1 METSQRDTGL
11 VRAVGPWGLAASII
25 SIVVGAS
32 IFVVPSALAANIG
45 LYAPLAILLCA
56 IAVGS
61 VAVCFAEGGSRIPSS
76 GGAYG
81 YIEAAFGP
89 LTGYV
94 AGTLLWVGDVLASG
108 GIAAALADVG
118 VTLLPQPFKT
128 AAHALIILG
137 TIGGIAFINI
147 GGVARGVRLVNA
159 TTILK
164 LAPLL
169 VFVLVGASAIHIGN
183 FQNSG
188 AASGTGVGRAV
199 ILAMFAF
206 MGMET
211 ALSAS
216 GEVANPE
223 RTIPRALALGMA
235 SVTLLYMGIQI
246 VAQGILGPALALS
259 KVPLADAMGEISPA
273 LRWLMLAGAAV
284 SMFGFLSSD
293 ILGTPRV
300 LFAFARDGLLP
311 RALGRVHVRSHAPHV
326 AIVCYATLAA
336 ALALTGTFTELAVL
350 SALTT
355 APLYIAGCAATWQL
369 VRRGVSQ
376 TGNPLSFRWLGLATI
391 LGITSMLA
399 LITLA
404 ERQEIIGLFVLIGIS
419 VAVYLLQTQV
429 MLRRAANRDRT

>member
-1 METSQRDTGL
+1 
-11 VRAVGPWGLAASII
+11 
-25 SIVVGAS
+25 
-32 IFVVPSALAANIG
+32 
-45 LYAPLAILLCA
+45 
-56 IAVGS
+56 
-61 VAVCFAEGGSRIPSS
+61 
-76 GGAYG
+76 
-81 YIEAAFGP
+81 
-89 LTGYV
+89 
-94 AGTLLWVGDVLASG
+94 
-108 GIAAALADVG
+108 
-118 VTLLPQPFKT
+118 
-128 AAHALIILG
+128 
-137 TIGGIAFINI
+137 
-147 GGVARGVRLVNA
+147 
-159 TTILK
+159 
-164 LAPLL
+164 
-169 VFVLVGASAIHIGN
+169 
-183 FQNSG
+183 
-188 AASGTGVGRAV
+188 
-199 ILAMFAF
+199 
-206 MGMET
+206 
-211 ALSAS
+211 
-216 GEVANPE
+216 
-223 RTIPRALALGMA
+223 
-235 SVTLLYMGIQI
+235 MGIQI

-376 TGNPLSFRWLGLATI
+376 TGNPLGFRWLGLATI